1 MKNFAGLCEELDGT
15 TKITEK
21 VSALRRY
28 FEKAIRADAAWAV
41 YFLSGQKV
49 KGLIRARKLC
59 TWACEE
65 AGIPDWL
72 FNESYEAVG
81 DLAETIALVLPP
93 SSGTDN
99 TSLHTWVEE
108 RLLPLRKATEEE
120 KHRAILQAWREIAEG
135 ERFVWNKLITGTF
148 RVGVS
153 TMMLIRA
160 LSELSGIDTLII
172 AGRLSGSWNP
182 TADAYSSLLS
192 GASVSDDL
200 GRPFPFF
207 LAYPLEGE
215 PESLGSVDA
224 WQAEWKWDGIR
235 AQLMRRGDKTFLW
248 SRGGEFMTGEF
259 PEIGEAGE
267 ALPEGTVLDGEI
279 LPWKER
285 SALSFSSL
293 QKRIGRKRPGDKI
306 LDEVPVVFMAFDLLE
321 VKGEDLRSK
330 AIVERRRKLEALAA
344 GWTREGPLLVSPVLE
359 ARSWRDLAEAR
370 AKSRDLL
377 AEGLMLKRRDS
388 PYHTERH
395 RGDWWKWKVNPF
407 TIDTV
412 LIYAEPGHGRRA
424 GLFTDYTFGVWHEG
438 TLVPVAKAYSG
449 LSDEE
454 IRRVDS
460 FIRRNT
466 LERFGPVR
474 SVTPAL
480 VFEIAFE
487 GIQRSSRHKSG
498 VAVRFPRILRFREK
512 RPEEADTLEAVL
524 SFLPAKA
531 KGS

>member
-1 MKNFAGLCEELDGT
+1 MKNFAELCEELDRT
-15 TKITEK
+15 TKTTER
-21 VSALRRY
+21 VAALKRY
-28 FEKAIRADAAWAV
+28 FERVMPADAAWAV
-41 YFLSGQKV
+41 YFLSGHKI
-49 KGLIRARKLC
+49 KGLIRPRKLC
-59 TWACEE
+59 TWAREA
-65 AGIPDWL
+65 AGISEWL

-99 TSLHTWVEE
+99 TPLHTWVEE

-120 KHRAILQAWREIAEG
+120 KHRTVLQAWREIADG
-135 ERFVWNKLITGTF
+135 ERFVWNKIITGTF

-160 LSELSGIDTLII
+160 LSELSGIDPPVI
-172 AGRLSGSWNP
+172 AGRLSGSWTP
-182 TADAYSSLLS
+182 TADAYKSLLS
-192 GASVSDDL
+192 RITDSDDL
-200 GRPFPFF
+200 SRPFPFF
-207 LAYPLEGE
+207 LAYPLEGT
-215 PESLGSVDA
+215 PESLGSVDV
-224 WQAEWKWDGIR
+224 WQTEWKWDGIR
-235 AQLMRRGDKTFLW
+235 AQLMRRGGKTFLW
-248 SRGGEFMTGEF
+248 SRGGEFMTGQF
-259 PEIGEAGE
+259 PEIAGGGDT
-267 ALPEGTVLDGEI
+267 LPSGTVIDGEI
-279 LPWKER
+279 LPWKEG
-285 SALSFSSL
+285 SALSFNSL

-306 LDEVPVVFMAFDLLE
+306 IEEVPVVFMAFDLLE
-321 VKGEDLRSK
+321 AKGTDLRGK
-330 AIVERRRKLEALAA
+330 TLVERRRKLEDLAA
-344 GWTREGPLLVSPVLE
+344 GWPQEGPLLASPVLE
-359 ARSWRDLAEAR
+359 ALSWQDITETR
-370 AKSRDLL
+370 AKSRELL
-377 AEGLMLKRRDS
+377 VEGLMLKRRDS
-388 PYHTERH
+388 PYRAGRH

-407 TIDTV
+407 TLDAV

-438 TLVPVAKAYSG
+438 ALVPVAKAYSG
-449 LSDEE
+449 LSNEE
-454 IRRVDS
+454 IQQVDS

-498 VAVRFPRILRFREK
+498 VAVRFPRILRIREK

-524 SFLPAKA
+524 SFLPENV

>member
-1 MKNFAGLCEELDGT
+1 MKDFARLCEELDGT
-15 TKITEK
+15 TKTTGK
-21 VSALRRY
+21 FSALRRY
-28 FEKAIRADAAWAV
+28 LEQATPADAAWAV
-41 YFLSGQKV
+41 YFLSGQKI
-49 KGLIRARKLC
+49 KGLVRIRKLR
-59 TWACEE
+59 TWACEA

-72 FNESYEAVG
+72 FDESYEAVG

-99 TSLHTWVEE
+99 TPLHTWVED
-108 RLLPLRKATEEE
+108 RLLPLRNAAEEI
-120 KHRAILQAWREIAEG
+120 KRSAILQAWREIAEG
-135 ERFVWNKLITGTF
+135 ERFVWNKLITGSF

-153 TMMLIRA
+153 TMILIRA
-160 LSELSGIDTLII
+160 LSELSGLDAPII

-182 TADAYSSLLS
+182 TVESYKKLLS
-192 GASVSDDL
+192 QESDSDEL
-200 GRPFPFF
+200 SRPFPFF

-215 PESLGSVDA
+215 PEALGSIDA
-224 WQAEWKWDGIR
+224 WQAEWKWDGVR
-235 AQLMRRGDKTFLW
+235 AQLMRRGEKTFLW
-248 SRGGEFMTGEF
+248 SRGGEFITGGF
-259 PEIGEAGE
+259 PEIEEAGRTI
-267 ALPEGTVLDGEI
+267 PEGTVMDGEI
-279 LPWKER
+279 LPWKGG

-321 VKGEDLRSK
+321 VKGKDLRGESL
-330 AIVERRRKLEALAA
+330 VERRRKLEALAA
-344 GWTREGPLLVSPVLE
+344 SWPREGPLLVSPALD
-359 ARSWRDLAEAR
+359 ARTWRDLAEAR
-370 AKSRDLL
+370 AKSRELL
-377 AEGLMLKRRDS
+377 AEGLMLKRRTS
-388 PYHTERH
+388 PYQTGRH

-407 TIDTV
+407 TLDAV
-412 LIYAEPGHGRRA
+412 LLYAEPGHGRRA
-424 GLFTDYTFGVWHEG
+424 GLFTGYTFGVWHEG

-454 IRRVDS
+454 IRQLDS

-466 LERFGPVR
+466 VERFGPVR

-498 VAVRFPRILRFREK
+498 VAVRFPRILRVREK

-524 SFLPAKA
+524 SFLPADT
-531 KGS
+531 KG

>member
-1 MKNFAGLCEELDGT
+1 MKDFARLYEELDGT
-15 TKITEK
+15 TKTTGK
-21 VSALRRY
+21 VSALKRY
-28 FEKAIRADAAWAV
+28 FEKATPADAAWAV

-49 KGLIRARKLC
+49 KRLIQTRKLC
-59 TWACEE
+59 TWAGEA

-81 DLAETIALVLPP
+81 DLAETIALILPP

-99 TSLHTWVEE
+99 IPLHTWVEE
-108 RLLPLRKATEEE
+108 RLLPLRDAAEEE
-120 KHRAILQAWREIAEG
+120 KRRAILQTWREIAER

-160 LSELSGIDTLII
+160 LSELSGIDAPVI

-182 TADAYSSLLS
+182 TADAYRSLLS
-192 GASVSDDL
+192 TGPDAVDL
-200 GRPFPFF
+200 SRPFPFF
-207 LAYPLEGE
+207 LACPLEGD
-215 PESLGSVDA
+215 PESLGPVDA
-224 WQAEWKWDGIR
+224 WQAEWKWDGVR
-235 AQLMRRGDKTFLW
+235 AQLIRRGGKTFLW
-248 SRGGEFMTGEF
+248 SRGGEFITGGF
-259 PEIGEAGE
+259 PEIGKAGE
-267 ALPEGTVLDGEI
+267 AIPGGIVLDGEI
-279 LPWKER
+279 LPWKGG

-293 QKRIGRKRPGDKI
+293 QKRIGRKKPGDKI
-306 LDEVPVVFMAFDLLE
+306 LGEVPVVFMAFDLLE
-321 VKGEDLRSK
+321 AKGKDCRGEAL
-330 AIVERRRKLEALAA
+330 VERRRKLETLAT
-344 GWTREGPLLVSPVLE
+344 GWSREGPLLVSPLLE
-359 ARSWRDLAEAR
+359 AVSWRDLAEAR
-370 AKSRDLL
+370 AKSRELQ
-377 AEGLMLKRRDS
+377 AEGLMLKRWNS
-388 PYHTERH
+388 PYRTGRH

-407 TIDTV
+407 TLDAV
-412 LIYAEPGHGRRA
+412 LLYAEPGHGRRA

-454 IRRVDS
+454 IRQVDS

-466 LERFGPVR
+466 LDKFGPVR
-474 SVTPAL
+474 SVTPAF

-498 VAVRFPRILRFREK
+498 VAVRFPRILRIREK

-524 SFLPAKA
+524 SLLPAKK
-531 KGS
+531 KG